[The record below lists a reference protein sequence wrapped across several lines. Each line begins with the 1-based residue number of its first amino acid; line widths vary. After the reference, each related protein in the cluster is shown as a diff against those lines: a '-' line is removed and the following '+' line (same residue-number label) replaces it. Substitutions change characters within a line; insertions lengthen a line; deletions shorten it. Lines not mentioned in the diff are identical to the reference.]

1 MMKLKAKI
9 EIEIDVK
16 DDEQPSEA
24 CDRAIMEL
32 VKLVD
37 GWVNGEQ
44 IAPVHYEF
52 THGTDI
58 MDVKP
63 NDKFLN

>member
-1 MMKLKAKI
+1 MKLKAKI

-16 DDEQPSEA
+16 NDESPSEA
-24 CDRAIMEL
+24 CERAVMKL
-32 VKLVD
+32 VDLVD
-37 GWVNGEQ
+37 GWVQGEQ

-58 MDVKP
+58 VDVDTK
-63 NDKFLN
+63 DKYLN